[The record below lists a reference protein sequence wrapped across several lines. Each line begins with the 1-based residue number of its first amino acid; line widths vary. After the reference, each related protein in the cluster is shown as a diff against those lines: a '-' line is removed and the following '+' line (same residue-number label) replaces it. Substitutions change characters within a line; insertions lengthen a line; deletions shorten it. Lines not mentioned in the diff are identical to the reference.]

1 MCIFILS
8 DVVPRRVNL
17 ANFARLSSALCRYYR
32 ESGLFFGNIMNDRK
46 SKACTLCKNE
56 LPLDMFY
63 MHKCGR
69 KKGKPFARCIGCC
82 KIITNDPET
91 AKRKAIWHQKNKERL
106 YKKVLENKRDNP
118 DAYKARRKKEREKI
132 KADPVKLKETN
143 EYFKE
148 WRKQNKESRRKTYY
162 KYRAKNKDR
171 INSHCSKYMSNKYKT
186 DHNLRIKTNLSS
198 MVRYAMR
205 NGGTKRQRTM
215 DLLGCSIEEFINH
228 MESKFTNG
236 MTWDNYGVLGWHMDH
251 IIPCASFDLTDE
263 KQQRECFHYTNLQPL
278 WHYENRA
285 KQALMPNEWEDKLKL
300 LEKNG
305 LTTTPQ
311 IGITEK

>member
-1 MCIFILS
+1 
-8 DVVPRRVNL
+8 
-17 ANFARLSSALCRYYR
+17 
-32 ESGLFFGNIMNDRK
+32 
-46 SKACTLCKNE
+46 
-56 LPLDMFY
+56 
-63 MHKCGR
+63 
-69 KKGKPFARCIGCC
+69 
-82 KIITNDPET
+82 
-91 AKRKAIWHQKNKERL
+91 
-106 YKKVLENKRDNP
+106 
-118 DAYKARRKKEREKI
+118 
-132 KADPVKLKETN
+132 
-143 EYFKE
+143 
-148 WRKQNKESRRKTYY
+148 
-162 KYRAKNKDR
+162 
-171 INSHCSKYMSNKYKT
+171 
-186 DHNLRIKTNLSS
+186 
-198 MVRYAMR
+198 
-205 NGGTKRQRTM
+205 M